1 MKEKNIRQ
9 DIISSS
15 AKLSNLDNIIKIFNK
30 ALTLNNSLKKETG
43 MVVLSN
49 YKRAHNILTSELTN
63 NKLEVT
69 GSVDPGLLNNE
80 YEKNLY
86 KKIHQIRKD
95 FTNLSQEN
103 DYKSLLESLASSK
116 KEVNEFFDFVK
127 VNDQDEVIKKNR
139 LELLKMFCITFDNY
153 INFSKVESLQ

>member
-15 AKLSNLDNIIKIFNK
+15 TQSSNIDSIIKIYNK
-30 ALTLNNSLKKETG
+30 ALVLNNSIKKETG
-43 MVVLSN
+43 IVVISN
-49 YKRAHNILTSELTN
+49 YKRAHNILTSEKTN
-63 NKLEVT
+63 NNLDIT

-86 KKIHQIRKD
+86 KKIHQIRKE
-95 FTNLSQEN
+95 FTNLNQEN
-103 DYKSLLESLASSK
+103 DFKSLLESLASSK
-116 KEVNEFFDFVK
+116 KEVKEFFDFVI
-127 VNDQDEVIKKNR
+127 VNDKDEVIKKNR

-153 INFSKVESLQ
+153 INFSKVESL